1 MAKGKSNTSTKLQLN
16 KKKNSGKH
24 SKKASSLKT
33 SKTYEKRYVGQ
44 GR

>member
-1 MAKGKSNTSTKLQLN
+1 MAKGKSNSDTKVKLN
-16 KKKNSGKH
+16 KKKNTGKH

-33 SKTYEKRYVGQ
+33 SKNYEKQYVGQ

>member
-1 MAKGKSNTSTKLQLN
+1 MAKVKSNSNKTQLN

-24 SKKASSLKT
+24 SKKVSSIKT
-33 SKTYEKRYVGQ
+33 SKNYEKPYAGQ

>member
-1 MAKGKSNTSTKLQLN
+1 MAKGKSNSTKVQLN

-24 SKKASSLKT
+24 SKKASSIKT
-33 SKTYEKRYVGQ
+33 SKNYEKQYVGQ